1 MASIKVVL
9 YTSKTL
15 NNGEHPIMLRVIK
28 DRKPKYLSLHISCP
42 KELWD
47 DENNLPKKKH
57 PLYKEMVIA
66 IDKKKLE
73 ANKLLLEL
81 SNEEKEASAEEIRSK
96 LKKSVVDKKTV
107 FLYFDEV
114 IKRLTA
120 TNRLGYAGIF
130 KSTKNSLVT
139 FRKGLDLH
147 FSDITT
153 SFLTKYEDAF
163 YERGV
168 TPNSVFVFLRTFKT
182 LINYARKDN
191 IVKSDFDPFKEINF
205 TKFRRIRTK
214 KRAIP
219 KEDIKKIEQLKIK
232 DDPNLLN
239 AKNYFMFSYYNRGI
253 NFIDM
258 AYLKWS
264 DVSNGRLIYT
274 RRKTKEDFTIAL
286 LPPAVKILDYYRKL
300 TFEDND
306 GYIFPILSKAYT
318 TPQSIRNR
326 LVKMLRIVNK
336 DLKTIGEKAKI
347 SEKITTYV
355 ARHSFA
361 TNLKKSGIST
371 SVISEAMGH
380 DSEKTTK
387 IYLESFGNDILDE
400 AIKSIL

>member
-1 MASIKVVL
+1 MASIKAVL

-28 DRKPKYLSLHISCP
+28 DRKPKYISLHMSCS
-42 KELWD
+42 KDLWD
-47 DENNLPKKKH
+47 SDENLPKKKH
-57 PLYKEMVIA
+57 PLYKEMVISIA
-66 IDKKKLE
+66 KKKLE
-73 ANKLLLEL
+73 ANKLVLDL
-81 SNEEKEASAEEIRSK
+81 SNDEKDVSAEEIRSK
-96 LKKSVVDKKTV
+96 LKTSVVNKKTV
-107 FLYFDEV
+107 FQYFDEV
-114 IKRLTA
+114 IARLKA

-139 FRKGLDLH
+139 FRNGKDFQ

-163 YERGV
+163 YVRGV
-168 TPNSVFVFLRTFKT
+168 APNSVFVFLRTFKT
-182 LINYARKDN
+182 LVNYARKDS
-191 IVKSDFDPFKEINF
+191 IVKSDFDPFKELNF

-214 KRAIP
+214 KRAVS
-219 KEDIKKIEQLKIK
+219 KEDIQKIEKLKIK
-232 DDPNLLN
+232 DDQGLLN
-239 AKNYFMFSYYNRGI
+239 ARNYFLFSYYNRGI
-253 NFIDM
+253 NFIDI
-258 AYLKWS
+258 AYLKWD
-264 DVSNGRLIYT
+264 DVKNGRLVYT

-286 LPPAVKILDYYRKL
+286 LPPAIKILDYYKKL

-306 GYIFPILSKAYT
+306 SYIFPILSATYK

-326 LVKMLRIVNK
+326 LVKMLRIVNQ
-336 DLKTIGEKAKI
+336 DLKAVGEKAKI
-347 SEKITTYV
+347 SEKLTTYV

-387 IYLESFGNDILDE
+387 IYLDSFANDILDE
-400 AIKSIL
+400 ASKALL

>member
-1 MASIKVVL
+1 MASIKAVL

-28 DRKPKYLSLHISCP
+28 DRKPKYLSLHLSCT
-42 KELWD
+42 KDLWD
-47 DENNLPKKKH
+47 EENNLPKKKH

-73 ANKLLLEL
+73 ANRLVLDL
-81 SNEEKEASAEEIRSK
+81 SNEEKDVSAEEIRSK
-96 LKKSVVDKKTV
+96 LKTSVVNKKSV
-107 FLYFDEV
+107 FQYFDEV
-114 IKRLTA
+114 IARLKA

-139 FRKGLDLH
+139 FRNGKDFQ

-168 TPNSVFVFLRTFKT
+168 APNSVFVFLRTFKT
-182 LINYARKDN
+182 LVNYARKDN
-191 IVKSDFDPFKEINF
+191 IVKSDFDPFRELNF

-214 KRAIP
+214 KRAIS
-219 KEDIKKIEQLKIK
+219 KEDIRKIEKLKIK
-232 DDPNLLN
+232 DAQGLLN
-239 AKNYFMFSYYNRGI
+239 AKNYFLFSYYNRGI

-258 AYLKWS
+258 AYLKW
-264 DVSNGRLIYT
+264 DNVKTGRLVYT
-274 RRKTKEDFTIAL
+274 RSKTKEGFTIAL
-286 LPPAVKILDYYRKL
+286 LPPAIKILDYYRKV
-300 TFEDND
+300 TFEGND
-306 GYIFPILSKAYT
+306 SYIFPILGDAYK

-326 LVKMLRIVNK
+326 LVKMLRIVNQ
-336 DLKTIGEKAKI
+336 DLKSVGENAKI
-347 SEKITTYV
+347 TEKLTTYV

-361 TNLKKSGIST
+361 TNLKRSGIST